1 MLRSCWRVIALTAMI
16 ICLPMTARAAD
27 TTLTLACEGTTTDKM
42 KDAKDAKPAPI
53 SMGII
58 VNFTNGTIQGFGYPG
73 LIDRVRRF
81 PR

>member
-1 MLRSCWRVIALTAMI
+1 
-16 ICLPMTARAAD
+16 
-27 TTLTLACEGTTTDKM
+27 
-42 KDAKDAKPAPI
+42 
-53 SMGII
+53 MGII

>member
-1 MLRSCWRVIALTAMI
+1 MLRACSRVIALAAIVVSM
-16 ICLPMTARAAD
+16 AAQAAD
-27 TTLTLACEGTTTDKM
+27 TMLTLAWQGTVTAGTE
-42 KDAKDAKPAPI
+42 DAKPEPI